1 MALKIAKY
9 IIHKCNQEK
18 TPINSW
24 RLQRYLY
31 LIQVFGDFLFEE
43 DFEAWGLGPVVP
55 DVYYE
60 YMTYGL
66 YDLYLIE
73 PYTQE
78 LSPLTISIV
87 DVILKFLNKLNC
99 EQLIEMTNGEGSPW
113 TVYFDEH
120 CKHIIP
126 KKAIM
131 EHAIKIKEKCKDN
144 NDTQKE
150 VKEKLMETNDEKV
163 CFATTVNKLET
174 RSQCIRKQVELQAEV
189 KVELSANDIF
199 NWLEACGNADTL
211 RYLGKAALRMANAI
225 ENPDNDD
232 FRSRA

>member
-1 MALKIAKY
+1 MALEISKY
-9 IIHKCNQEK
+9 IICKCNQEK
-18 TPINSW
+18 FPINPF

-43 DFEAWGLGPVVP
+43 NFEAWGLGPVVP
-55 DVYYE
+55 EVYYE
-60 YMTYGL
+60 YCLYGL
-66 YDLYLIE
+66 GNIYLFDE
-73 PYTQE
+73 TPKLDPDT
-78 LSPLTISIV
+78 TSIV

-113 TVYFDEH
+113 AVFFD
-120 CKHIIP
+120 KHSRNIIP

-131 EHAIKIKEKCKDN
+131 EHAIKIKEKYKDN
-144 NDTQKE
+144 NNTQKE
-150 VKEKLMETNDEKV
+150 VKEKPMETNDEKV